1 MTQDWMK
8 QYMASFEQFSRTVS
22 KTIWFDISLVLSIV
36 ACGVVAVVRTLQGSM
51 AAPVLVAPAIALPAA
66 TDADHV
72 SSGGGRVNWDL
83 IKARTRQFTET
94 AKARASEAVE
104 AGKIEIRLQQEKSAF
119 AACEKKLDQLA
130 HECGSAAA
138 DGSAFADATLH
149 SIQQR
154 AIVARQKLGESRSKR
169 DAAAAELAQL
179 NAKSDPAKAAE
190 LTAWIKATDA
200 SLRRETFEL
209 DTIKRDFGNRVLS
222 ANLTEPQFADFYR
235 RRDDIQQQI
244 DQHAANIAGYEQE
257 QVVYKA
263 SLGFD
268 IKKAAIIAG
277 AAVVVLVIL
286 VWLF

>member
-1 MTQDWMK
+1 M
-8 QYMASFEQFSRTVS
+8 
-22 KTIWFDISLVLSIV
+22 
-36 ACGVVAVVRTLQGSM
+36 
-51 AAPVLVAPAIALPAA
+51 
-66 TDADHV
+66 
-72 SSGGGRVNWDL
+72 
-83 IKARTRQFTET
+83 
-94 AKARASEAVE
+94 
-104 AGKIEIRLQQEKSAF
+104 
-119 AACEKKLDQLA
+119 
-130 HECGSAAA
+130 
-138 DGSAFADATLH
+138 
-149 SIQQR
+149 
-154 AIVARQKLGESRSKR
+154 
-169 DAAAAELAQL
+169 AQL
-179 NAKSDPAKAAE
+179 DAKSDPAKAAE

-209 DTIKRDFGNRVLS
+209 DTIPRDFGNRALAA

-235 RRDDIQQQI
+235 AASGIQQQI